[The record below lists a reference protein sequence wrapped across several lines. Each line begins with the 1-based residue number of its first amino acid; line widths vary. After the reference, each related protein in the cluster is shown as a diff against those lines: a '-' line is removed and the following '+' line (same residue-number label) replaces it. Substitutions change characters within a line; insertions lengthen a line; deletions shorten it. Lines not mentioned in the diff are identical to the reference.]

1 MYLIRSVV
9 YLLLSVLTLSCNQS
23 TDQGEK
29 INLVPDCKNSSPDY
43 WCTWGAQNYA
53 TDTFSVKHTLA
64 LGGHSVTA
72 GYLTEENLFGT
83 KGWSEQIPISLRED
97 LILLFDLGWDVPAGE
112 KFEGANW
119 ELGSLLVAEDK
130 FPSCSGSPEE
140 RLKKLRQ
147 MVMDNGWK
155 GIGLWLPSHPH
166 GDLKNGVTMLDNKV
180 KEYYTEGLRVSK
192 NAGINYWKIDYG
204 FRSGEIPFRE
214 MITRMAEE
222 TNPGLIVEH
231 ARGGGPLNDVDC
243 PWDTKNIKGIGS
255 YRTWDDGNVLR
266 KAVEI
271 ARISDVFRTYD
282 ITQQLSVPT
291 TLDRVAQI
299 MHELSGSGVNVII
312 NCEDEPYIGAVLGC
326 ALGILRHPGM
336 IEPEGY
342 NYDPLH
348 FKDRTDEVVRAV
360 KWHRIAPAFGA
371 GITENNIDTVMLPDH
386 WKFREGD
393 SWATWVTGR
402 DVIQVAPARVA
413 RGMPLPEVKY
423 DSIPPYVIC
432 STHPSGPVAVGT
444 LPRTFGKQKI
454 YYPPADVVIRLHDA
468 AQPVGIFGH
477 FRSLTILL
485 PADMPH
491 KRLHVFGQ
499 DLAGDK
505 ATEITNQVRIDRNKL
520 IIPGKVISK
529 IGLSAASEGDL
540 SEPGMVLRIIR

>member
-1 MYLIRSVV
+1 MYLLRSVV
-9 YLLLSVLTLSCNQS
+9 YLILSILTLSCNQS
-23 TDQGEK
+23 SDRGKK
-29 INLVPDCKNSSPDY
+29 INLVPERKNPSPDY

-83 KGWSEQIPISLRED
+83 RGWSEQIPLSLREN
-97 LILLFDLGWDVPAGE
+97 LILLFDLGWDVPAGQ

-119 ELGSLLVAEDK
+119 ELGSLVVAEDK

-140 RLKKLRQ
+140 RLKRLRQ
-147 MVMDNGWK
+147 MVMENGWK
-155 GIGLWLPSHPH
+155 GIGLWLPSHPY
-166 GDLKNGVTMLDNKV
+166 GDHKNGVIMSDIKV
-180 KEYYTEGLRVSK
+180 KEYYAEGLRVSK

-204 FRSGEIPFRE
+204 FRAGEIPFRE

-222 TNPGLIVEH
+222 TDPGLVVEH

-255 YRTWDDGNVLR
+255 FRSWDDGNILR

-271 ARISDVFRTYD
+271 AMVSDVFRTYD

-299 MHELSGSGVNVII
+299 MHELSGSGADVIV

-348 FKDRTDEVVRAV
+348 FKNRTDEVVRAV

-371 GITENNIDTVMLPDH
+371 GVTENNIDTVVLSDH
-386 WKFREGD
+386 WRFQEGD

-413 RGMPLPEVKY
+413 RGMPLPEVIY
-423 DSIPPYVIC
+423 DSISPYVIC
-432 STHPSGPVAVGT
+432 STHPNGSVAVGT
-444 LPRTFGKQKI
+444 LPRTNGERKI
-454 YYPPADVVIRLHDA
+454 VYPMADVVIRLNDA
-468 AQPVGIFGH
+468 SRPVGIFGR
-477 FRSLTILL
+477 FKSLTIIL
-485 PADMPH
+485 PTGMHH
-491 KRLHVFGQ
+491 KKINVFGQ
-499 DLAGDK
+499 DLAGNS
-505 ATEITNQVRIDRNKL
+505 AVEITSQITIERDRLVVPGDL
-520 IIPGKVISK
+520 ITKT
-529 IGLSAASEGDL
+529 GLSAASKGDL
-540 SEPGMVLRIIR
+540 SDPGMVLRIQI

>member
-1 MYLIRSVV
+1 MYLIRSVAS
-9 YLLLSVLTLSCNQS
+9 LLLSVLTLSCNQS
-23 TDQGEK
+23 TQHGKK
-29 INLVPDCKNSSPDY
+29 INLVPDSKNSSPDY
-43 WCTWGAQNYA
+43 WCTWGAQNYS

-72 GYLTEENLFGT
+72 GYLTEENLFG
-83 KGWSEQIPISLRED
+83 KDGWSEQIPPSLRED
-97 LILLFDLGWDVPAGE
+97 LILLFDLGWDVPAGQR
-112 KFEGANW
+112 FEGANW

-140 RLKKLRQ
+140 RLRRLRQ
-147 MVMDNGWK
+147 LVMNNGWK

-166 GDLKNGVTMLDNKV
+166 GDHKDGITMSVNMV
-180 KEYYTEGLRVSK
+180 KEYYTEGLRISK

-204 FRSGEIPFRE
+204 FRAGEIPFRE

-222 TNPGLIVEH
+222 TDPGLVVEH

-255 YRTWDDGNVLR
+255 YRAWDDGNILR

-271 ARISDVFRTYD
+271 AMVSDVFRTYD
-282 ITQQLSVPT
+282 ITQQLSIPT
-291 TLDRVAQI
+291 TLDRVAQ
-299 MHELSGSGVNVII
+299 MMQELSGSGVDVII

-371 GITENNIDTVMLPDH
+371 GITENDIDTVVLPDH
-386 WKFREGD
+386 WRFREGD

-402 DVIQVAPARVA
+402 DVTQVAPARVS
-413 RGMPLPEVKY
+413 RGMPLPEVNY

-432 STHPSGPVAVGT
+432 STHPNGSVAVGT
-444 LPRTFGKQKI
+444 LPRTNGERQI
-454 YYPPADVVIRLHDA
+454 VYPLADVVIRLNDA
-468 AQPVGIFGH
+468 SMPVGIFGRY
-477 FRSLTILL
+477 RSLTIIL
-485 PADMPH
+485 PTGMHH

-499 DLAGDK
+499 DLAGNSAFD
-505 ATEITNQVRIDRNKL
+505 ITRQIIIDGDRL
-520 IIPGKVISK
+520 IIPGEVITK
-529 IGLSAASEGDL
+529 TGLSAASKDDL
-540 SEPGMVLRIIR
+540 SDPGMVLRIEI